1 MSKSMNIVEHRW
13 GERVP
18 VSIPVRVAAQTLV
31 GIGGRLKN
39 ISLSGALM
47 RANVELRLNSVIDIS
62 IKLPSPATGD
72 AVIMAHVTRKANQ
85 DVGIEWSEF
94 APTAVKEWLRSP
106 SIRPPL

>member
-1 MSKSMNIVEHRW
+1 
-13 GERVP
+13 
-18 VSIPVRVAAQTLV
+18 
-31 GIGGRLKN
+31 
-39 ISLSGALM
+39 
-47 RANVELRLNSVIDIS
+47 
-62 IKLPSPATGD
+62 LPSPATGD